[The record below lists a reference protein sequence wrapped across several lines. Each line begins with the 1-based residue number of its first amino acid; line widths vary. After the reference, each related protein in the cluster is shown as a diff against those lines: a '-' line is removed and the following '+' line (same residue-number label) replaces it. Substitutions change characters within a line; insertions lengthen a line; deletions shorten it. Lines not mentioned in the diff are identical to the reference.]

1 MQIVSPVT
9 HSNNVEL
16 IIEIPSAQIIQQY
29 ETEYKIDV
37 KRFFVNI
44 KNVSIYKCLDSG
56 YRFYYPENIIGDGRL
71 YEDLQKV
78 SDVYYMKWKWEFEI
92 AQKFVKAND
101 ALLDIG
107 CGSGNFLISQKNK
120 TSNLFGLEFNDLA
133 IKKCKD
139 NGLNIFKEYIEEHA
153 KSNSEKYD
161 VVTSFQVLEHVFDIK
176 SFIENNLKVLK
187 TGGKLV
193 IGVPHSNPYL
203 YKKDMMH
210 TLNLPPHHMG
220 LWDEK
225 AFQSLPQF
233 FKMKLEGIYI
243 EPLLELEYWLM
254 LNYNIKIKLPALLQ
268 YAYVKT
274 IARFFKGRNIVAV
287 YTKK

>member
-16 IIEIPSAQIIQQY
+16 IIEIPSSTIIQQY

-44 KNVSIYKCLDSG
+44 ENVSIYKCLDSG
-56 YRFYYPENIIGDGRL
+56 YRFYFPESIIGDARL

-107 CGSGNFLISQKNK
+107 CGSGNFLVSQKNK

-233 FKMKLEGIYI
+233 FNMKLEGIYI
-243 EPLLELEYWLM
+243 EPLLELEYWLK

-274 IARFFKGRNIVAV
+274 IARFCKGRNIVAV

>member
-243 EPLLELEYWLM
+243 EPLLEFEYWLK
-254 LNYNIKIKLPALLQ
+254 LNYNINIKLPALLQ

-274 IARFFKGRNIVAV
+274 FARFFKGRNIVAV
-287 YTKK
+287 YSKI

>member
-16 IIEIPSAQIIQQY
+16 IIEIPSSTIIQQY

-44 KNVSIYKCLDSG
+44 ENVSIYKCLDSG
-56 YRFYYPENIIGDGRL
+56 YRFYFPESIIGDARL

-92 AQKFVKAND
+92 AQKFVKTND

-107 CGSGNFLISQKNK
+107 CGSGNFLVSQKNK

-133 IKKCKD
+133 IKKCKE

-153 KSNSEKYD
+153 NSNSEKYD

-233 FKMKLEGIYI
+233 FNMKLEGIYI
-243 EPLLELEYWLM
+243 EPLLELEYWLK
-254 LNYNIKIKLPALLQ
+254 LNFNIKFKLPALLQ

>member
-16 IIEIPSAQIIQQY
+16 IIEIPSSTIIQQY
-29 ETEYKIDV
+29 EKEYKIDV

-44 KNVSIYKCLDSG
+44 ENVSIYKCLDSG
-56 YRFYYPENIIGDGRL
+56 YRFYFPESIIGDGRL

-107 CGSGNFLISQKNK
+107 CGSGNFLVSQKNK

-133 IKKCKD
+133 IKKCKE

-153 KSNSEKYD
+153 NSNSEKYD

-187 TGGKLV
+187 PDGKLV

-233 FKMKLEGIYI
+233 FNMKLEGIYI

>member
-16 IIEIPSAQIIQQY
+16 IIEIPSSTIIQQY

-44 KNVSIYKCLDSG
+44 ENVSIYKCLDSG
-56 YRFYYPENIIGDGRL
+56 YRFYFPESIIGDGRL

-107 CGSGNFLISQKNK
+107 CGSGNFLVSQKNK

-133 IKKCKD
+133 IKKCKE

-153 KSNSEKYD
+153 NSNSEKYD

-187 TGGKLV
+187 PGGKLV

-233 FKMKLEGIYI
+233 FNMKLEGIYI
-243 EPLLELEYWLM
+243 EPLLELEYWLK
-254 LNYNIKIKLPALLQ
+254 LNYNIKIKLPTLLQ